1 MCNDLQLRVNKTRLP
16 QLLFTLLSG
25 TSIKKCMGFTSLNKK
40 NVCEAVI
47 HNTVKIFSAQTRMLC
62 KNEIV
67 SMFYLTTSKWLS
79 GAFLYP
85 L

>member
-1 MCNDLQLRVNKTRLP
+1 MALPLRNVWGLP
-16 QLLFTLLSG
+16 A
-25 TSIKKCMGFTSLNKK
+25 SIKK